1 MGAGLDWAESAGII
15 ESSSGSATLAPT
27 PFSTVRRVS
36 VFLVR
41 NVMLSSPCA
50 YWGALLGALCGAIL
64 LWNGTLLTTPSTS
77 EANV

>member
-1 MGAGLDWAESAGII
+1 MGACFDWAESAGIM

-27 PFSTVRRVS
+27 PFSIVRRVS

-41 NVMLSSPCA
+41 NVMLSLPVA
-50 YWGALLGALCGAIL
+50 YWGGAPCAIL